1 MVVKKFNIRKDD
13 DMKNFILILSLFLF
27 IASVNPADSA
37 TWTVNNLADFQAR
50 LTEAQ
55 NNGQND
61 TINVSAGIYNVVAT
75 LTYQPV
81 EARTLTIQGA
91 SAATTILDG
100 GDSVPIM
107 SVNTTAGGVNANIT
121 IRGLTF
127 QNGDNG
133 AGDGGGVYTEVGD
146 ATITI
151 ENCSFLNNVAT
162 GAGGCFFAT
171 TEDDGTV
178 IFRNNTVS
186 GTNSSG
192 GSGAAVRINARQEG
206 TVQFENNTIGG
217 TNSAGASGG
226 AVYINTT
233 IGTLNILNN
242 SISGTNTTTN
252 VGGAIYANA
261 TGGTLNILNNS
272 ITGNNSAEG
281 SGGALYA
288 NTSSDGTLIISGN
301 TIGGT
306 NTAGTRGGGIYA
318 NTASNATMTI
328 SNNTI
333 SGANTASS
341 IDGGGIYANTGSDS
355 TSTFS
360 GNTIFGNNNASTT
373 GGGAHINGG
382 SGSTITVDNNTI
394 SGTNSA
400 PSGGGIRV
408 NAPFEGILYFVNNTV
423 TGNSASNNGGG
434 VYIPSSGTAN
444 VYNNIIRDNT
454 VTGPGIAGDD
464 IYLDTSPGFQ
474 TNLFNNILGP
484 ASDFITANSEDLVI
498 TDITLYS
505 QGNNSTA
512 DPMLGPLQ
520 NNGGPTFTRALPEG
534 SAAINAGDNTIVALL
549 GISTDQRGYPRIV
562 NAVVDIG
569 AYEFGSSLA
578 IPALTD
584 WGIIVFLTLAGFGS
598 VYFLRRQR
606 GTGN

>member
-1 MVVKKFNIRKDD
+1 
-13 DMKNFILILSLFLF
+13 MKNFILILSLFLF
-27 IASVNPADSA
+27 IASVNPAYSA
-37 TWTVNNLADFQAR
+37 TWNVNNLADFQAR

-75 LTYQPV
+75 LIYQPV

-100 GDSVPIM
+100 GNSVPIM
-107 SVNTTAGGVNANIT
+107 SVDTTAGGIGSNIA

-127 QNGDNG
+127 QNGNNV

-146 ATITI
+146 ATVTV
-151 ENCSFLNNVAT
+151 ENCIFSDNVAT
-162 GAGGCFFAT
+162 GAGGCFYAT

-192 GSGAAVRINARQEG
+192 SSGAAVRINARQEG

-217 TNSAGASGG
+217 INSAGASGG

-261 TGGTLNILNNS
+261 TSGTLNILNNS
-272 ITGNNSAEG
+272 ITGTNSADG

-301 TIGGT
+301 TVSGT

-318 NTASNATMTI
+318 NTASNATMLI
-328 SNNTI
+328 SGNTI
-333 SGANTASS
+333 SGTNTATSS
-341 IDGGGIYANTGSDS
+341 QGGGIYVNTSSDS
-355 TSTFS
+355 TLTFS
-360 GNTIFGNNNASTT
+360 GNTIFGNNTSSTT

-382 SGSTITVDNNTI
+382 SGTTITVVNNTI
-394 SGTNSA
+394 GGTNSA
-400 PSGGGIRV
+400 SEDGGGLHVR
-408 NAPFEGILYFVNNTV
+408 APGSGVLYLVNNTI
-423 TGNSASNNGGG
+423 TGNTAANYGGG
-434 VYIPSSGTAN
+434 VYILSEGTAN
-444 VYNNIIRDNT
+444 IYNNIIRDNT
-454 VTGPGIAGDD
+454 AGEGGNDGDD
-464 IYLDTSPGFQ
+464 LYVETDSGNE

-484 ASDFITANSEDLVI
+484 SSDFITANSEDLVI

-534 SAAINAGDNTIVALL
+534 SPAINAGDNAIVATL
-549 GISTDQRGYPRIV
+549 GLSTDQRGYPRIV

-578 IPALTD
+578 IPAMTHL
-584 WGIIVFLTLAGFGS
+584 GIIVFLTLAGVGS

-606 GTGN
+606 GIVN